1 MPLRE
6 DVMRVY
12 ETGHLT
18 VVGFG
23 GADALDHIDISE
35 CRDQILDLVKL
46 HDCKVLAFDLTD
58 VKYISSGMLGLFA
71 SLTRDGIEVHL
82 YNISEDVREVLDIT
96 GLGKLF
102 TIHELVL

>member
-1 MPLRE
+1 MPLPD

-23 GADALDHIDISE
+23 GADVLDRTDIAE

-46 HDCKVLAFDLTD
+46 HDCQVLAIDLTD
-58 VKYISSGMLGLFA
+58 VKFISSGMLGMFA
-71 SLTRDGIEVHL
+71 SLTRVGIEVHL
-82 YNISEDVREVLDIT
+82 YNISPDVREVLEVT
-96 GLGKLF
+96 GLCQLF
-102 TIHELVL
+102 SIHELVL

>member
-1 MPLRE
+1 MPLRD
-6 DVMRVY
+6 DVMQVY

-23 GADALDHIDISE
+23 GADPIDEIDIAG
-35 CRDQILDLVKL
+35 CRDQIFELVQL

-58 VKYISSGMLGLFA
+58 VKYISSPMLGLFA
-71 SLTRDGIEVHL
+71 SLTREGIEVHL
-82 YNISEDVREVLDIT
+82 YNISDDVRAVLDIT

>member
-1 MPLRE
+1 
-6 DVMRVY
+6 MRVY

-102 TIHELVL
+102 TIRQ